1 MNIKFYKSC
10 YDLAAFATCLK
21 DGKPTLT
28 IGDRVQERIEFTDNF
43 FVVAQY
49 KFLGSDYLSSFDYEV
64 HSFSINFIRD
74 DELVESINFEK
85 KFDCKKVGSL
95 ADPRVNKEAKMEVIK
110 ECRPTKAEQFENMF
124 KKTKLQSHE
133 VAMVIAKNKKLFD
146 ELVAKQEIKNVKK

>member
-1 MNIKFYKSC
+1 
-10 YDLAAFATCLK
+10 
-21 DGKPTLT
+21 
-28 IGDRVQERIEFTDNF
+28 
-43 FVVAQY
+43 
-49 KFLGSDYLSSFDYEV
+49 LSSFDYEV

-74 DELVESINFEK
+74 DALVESINFEK

-110 ECRPTKAEQFENMF
+110 ECRPTKVEQFENMF